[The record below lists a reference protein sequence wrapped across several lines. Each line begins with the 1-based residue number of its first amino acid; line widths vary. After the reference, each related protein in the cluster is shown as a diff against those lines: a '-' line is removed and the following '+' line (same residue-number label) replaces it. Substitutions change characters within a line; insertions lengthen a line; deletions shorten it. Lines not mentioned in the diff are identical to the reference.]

1 MMKLDYGS
9 LLSPEPI
16 KLSIGT
22 IRIPILREISKL
34 TFLKFNT
41 FQIFL
46 KMSPEDYYTKLN
58 INKSVIWEHMTDDEK
73 KSLTLYD
80 IVTHD
85 EDACN
90 IYTELFDFFFVEKVI
105 YKDGIFF
112 VLNKSDD
119 TDSNIEIT
127 PEILRGVIHED
138 TFYTMLDILRQ
149 VCCLKND
156 DILKEKD
163 VKFKNEKARLL
174 WERMQEAAKENE
186 KKTRGKN
193 NANLSIPNIISSVA
207 AKSTNLNINSIWDI
221 TIFQLYDQF
230 NRLQNNDIHNINS
243 MRLAAWGDEKKTFD
257 YALWYKNMF
266 DKIQE

>member
-1 MMKLDYGS
+1 MKLDYGS

-16 KLSIGT
+16 RLSIGS
-22 IRIPILREISKL
+22 IRIPTLREISRL
-34 TFLKFNT
+34 TFLKFNI

-58 INKSVIWEHMTDDEK
+58 LNKSVIWENMTDEEK
-73 KSLTLYD
+73 ESLTLYD

-85 EDACN
+85 EDACKT
-90 IYTELFDFFFVEKVI
+90 YTELFNFFFVEDVI

-112 VLNKSDD
+112 VLNESNT

-127 PEILRGVIHED
+127 PENLGGIIHED
-138 TFYTMLDILRQ
+138 TFYTMLDILQQ

-156 DILKEKD
+156 DILEEKD
-163 VKFKNEKARLL
+163 VKFKNEKARIL

-207 AKSTNLNINSIWDI
+207 AKSTSLNINSIWDI
-221 TIFQLYDQF
+221 TLFQLYDQF
-230 NRLQNNDIHNINS
+230 NRLQNNDAYSINS
-243 MRLAAWGDEKKTFD
+243 MRVAAWGDEKKTFD

-266 DKIQE
+266 DKVQE